1 MALNS
6 GTRLGPYEIQSP
18 IGAGGM
24 GEVYS
29 ARDTR
34 LDRTVA
40 IKILP
45 EHLAND
51 SDACE
56 RFEREAKTISSMSH
70 TNICQLYDIGQENN
84 IRFLVMEYLQGE
96 TLADRLRKGPLPIEQ
111 LLRVGAEIGDGL
123 DRAHRSGIVH
133 RDLKPGNIMLT
144 KSGAKILDF
153 GLAKTKTGLA
163 TPASDLTATFSS
175 PTATHPL
182 TAKGTLLGTFQYMSP
197 EQVEGNEATSCS
209 DIFSYGAVLYE
220 MATGKRAFDGKSQ
233 ISVASAILEKEPE
246 PLTIVL
252 PTAPAAL
259 DHVIRGCLPKD
270 PESRW
275 QSAGD
280 VARQLRWI
288 ATSSSSSL
296 AGVVVPSRSRRR
308 VRERLLWGALVV
320 ALLGALLFMWMA
332 SRARGPLPVFRASLI
347 PPPGAVF
354 DFDGDFSGPPVLSP
368 DGTLVAFCARMQKER
383 NSIWVQSLDT
393 AASRKLGGTEGAAFP
408 FWSRDG
414 KFIAFFVDGTM
425 KKIPVAGGP
434 IVTITEA
441 PNARGGAWG
450 SDNTIVFAPD
460 YRGYL
465 WKVSA
470 NGGTAVRAVKLDES
484 LHDTQRWPT
493 FLPDGRHFL
502 FLATN
507 HGVGVREKYGIYMG
521 SLDNDESKQVLA
533 SDSGG
538 QFAAGYLLF
547 HRESQLVA
555 QKFDWKNGTLSGEPF
570 TLADNL
576 DFDSGT
582 WHSTFT
588 ATESGVLLYQG
599 TVAKS
604 GYDLTWVDR
613 RGATLGKAAE
623 AGAYNGARLS
633 PDGKRVAIA
642 LGDPKPD
649 IWVFDLARGTRVRLT
664 FDSALHQMPSWS
676 ADGQKI
682 AFTTQTGMTLA
693 FGATLHAKQANGMGQ
708 DDLLLAEGKPG
719 ESPITL
725 FWPQWSADGK
735 YLTYQRLIGPTGASL
750 WAVPTSGEKKPF
762 PVVQPQSPAARIVQ
776 TRLSPD
782 GKWLAYSSTDSGR
795 EEVYVT
801 PFPSGSSRWQISQ
814 SGGGYPVWRG
824 DSKEIYYA
832 GLSDAALHA
841 VEVKVNGNEF
851 EAGIPQTLFVIRA
864 TSAVGYPYDAAPDGQ
879 RFLIPMPQ
887 QDMTAAPMS
896 LVVNW
901 PGALN
906 K

>member
-1 MALNS
+1 MALTS
-6 GTRLGPYEIQSP
+6 GTRLGPYQIQSP

-45 EHLAND
+45 EHLASD
-51 SDACE
+51 FDACE
-56 RFEREAKTISSMSH
+56 RFEREARSISSLNH
-70 TNICQLYDIGQENN
+70 ANICQLFDVGQEGSV
-84 IRFLVMEYLQGE
+84 RFLVMEYLLGE
-96 TLADRLRKGPLPIEQ
+96 TLADRLKKGALPIDQ
-111 LLRVGAEIGDGL
+111 LLRIGAEIGDAL
-123 DRAHRSGIVH
+123 DRAHRSGVVH

-153 GLAKTKTGLA
+153 GLAKAKPGIPP
-163 TPASDLTATFSS
+163 PASDLTATFTS
-175 PTATHPL
+175 PAISHPL

-220 MATGKRAFDGKSQ
+220 MATGKRAFEGKSQ

-246 PLTIVL
+246 PLAIML
-252 PTAPAAL
+252 PTAPPAL
-259 DHVIRGCLPKD
+259 DQIIRGCLAKD

-280 VARQLRWI
+280 VARQLRWLG
-288 ATSSSSSL
+288 TRSSSSVSGGE
-296 AGVVVPSRSRRR
+296 AAPPRMRRR
-308 VRERLLWGALVV
+308 VRERLLWGTLVV
-320 ALLGALLFMWMA
+320 ALVGALLWTA
-332 SRARGPLPVFRASLI
+332 WRAHGPLPVFRSSLV
-347 PPPGAVF
+347 PPPGAIF
-354 DFDGDFSGPPVLSP
+354 DFDGDFSAPPVLSP
-368 DGTLVAFCARMQKER
+368 DGTQVAFGARSQKER
-383 NSIWVQSLDT
+383 EVIWVQSLD
-393 AASRKLGGTEGAAFP
+393 AVASRKLAGTEGGAFP
-408 FWSRDG
+408 FWSKDG
-414 KFIAFFVDGTM
+414 KFIAFFVDGM
-425 KKIPVAGGP
+425 LKKIPAAGGS
-434 IVTITEA
+434 IVSIAEA

-450 SDNTIVFAPD
+450 ADNTIVFAPD
-460 YRGYL
+460 YRGNL

-470 NGGTAVRAVKLDES
+470 NGGIAVRAVKLDES
-484 LHDTQRWPT
+484 LHDTHRWPT

-507 HGVGVREKYGIYMG
+507 HGIGAREKYGIYMG
-521 SLDNDESKQVLA
+521 SLDNDESKLILSNDA
-533 SDSGG
+533 GG
-538 QFAAGYLLF
+538 QYAAGYLLF
-547 HRESQLVA
+547 HRESQLMA
-555 QKFDWKNGTLSGEPF
+555 QKFDWKRGTLSGEPF
-570 TLADNL
+570 SLADNV
-576 DFDSGT
+576 DYDGGT
-582 WHSTFT
+582 WHATFT
-588 ATESGVLLYQG
+588 ASENGVLIYQG
-599 TVAKS
+599 TVVRS

-613 RGATLGKAAE
+613 RGALLGKAAE
-623 AGAYNGARLS
+623 AGAYNGARIS

-676 ADGQKI
+676 ADGQRV
-682 AFTTQTGMTLA
+682 AFTTQAGLTLS
-693 FGATLHAKQANGMGQ
+693 FGATLHAKQASGMGQ
-708 DDLLLAEGKPG
+708 DELLLAEGKPG

-735 YLTYQRLIGPTGASL
+735 YLTYQRLMGPVGAQL
-750 WAVPTSGEKKPF
+750 WAVATSGDKKPF
-762 PVVQPQSPAARIVQ
+762 PVVQPQSPTARIVQ

-801 PFPSGSSRWQISQ
+801 PFPSGASRWQISQ

-832 GLSDAALHA
+832 GLADASLHSVA
-841 VEVKVNGNEF
+841 VRVNGNEF
-851 EAGIPQTLFVIRA
+851 EAGIPETLFAIRA
-864 TSAVGYPYDAAPDGQ
+864 TSAVGYPYDAAPDGK
-879 RFLIPMPQ
+879 RFLLPMPQ
-887 QDMTAAPMS
+887 QDATIAPMS
-896 LVVNW
+896 LIVNW
-901 PGALN
+901 PAGLN